1 MAVTVQVWTAVDA
14 LFSATTPA
22 QAGWTDGTNFPWMA
36 LLFDQ
41 STDEQAYFH
50 TVMPESYAAGNI
62 TASIYWT
69 ATTTG
74 DVIWDLSFLG
84 RVNDEV
90 FDAAV
95 STVASVTDS
104 VTAANDLMVA
114 AITLTTPAL
123 VKGDYVVF
131 KLNRDANNGSDTL
144 AADAKFLALE
154 LQE

>member
-1 MAVTVQVWTAVDA
+1 MATTLQVWTAVDA
-14 LFSATTPA
+14 VFSATTPA
-22 QAGWTDGTNFPWMA
+22 QVGWVDGTNFPWMA

-50 TVMPESYAAGNI
+50 SVMPQSYGGGTI

-74 DVIWDLSFLG
+74 NAIFDLNYLG
-84 RVNDEV
+84 RVDDEV
-90 FDAAV
+90 FDSALN
-95 STVASVTDS
+95 TVASVTDG
-104 VTAANDLMVA
+104 VTAANDIMVGT
-114 AITLTTPAL
+114 ISLTTPGLAA
-123 VKGDYVVF
+123 GDYMVF

-144 AADAKFLALE
+144 AADAKVLAIE

>member
-1 MAVTVQVWTAVDA
+1 MATTIQVWTAVDA
-14 LFSATTPA
+14 VFSATTPA
-22 QAGWTDGTNFPWMA
+22 QAGWIDGTNFPWMS
-36 LLFDQ
+36 LLFDKD
-41 STDEQAYFH
+41 TDEQAYFH
-50 TVMPESYAAGNI
+50 TVFPQSYAAGTL

-69 ATTTG
+69 TAGTG
-74 DVIWDLSFLG
+74 DCIWDLSFLG

-95 STVASVTDS
+95 SSIASVTDS
-104 VTAANDLMVA
+104 VTAAADLMVA
-114 AITLTTPAL
+114 AISLTTPAI

-144 AADAKFLALE
+144 GADAKFLALE